1 MMMEQQG
8 RAEGA
13 LKPATAVEELRI
25 GMRRASR
32 STPVRMKCALLF
44 LPLLG
49 LTPSCLI
56 IDSTV
61 RRPDQVRG
69 LPAQVAFGSC
79 GHQAKPQP
87 ILDMVVAQDPDLFI
101 YLGDNIYGDT
111 ESMTLLASKYQ
122 QLGAKPGFQ
131 ALRRT
136 SAVVATWDDHDYGS
150 NDAGKEYPK
159 KEESKEIFLD
169 FWAEHSLSERRRRP
183 GIYTHYDFE
192 EKGRRMQVILLDSR
206 TFRDPLRAT
215 AGNPGFKNDY
225 RPDPNPEKTLLGEA
239 QWTWLEER
247 FREPADLRII
257 ASSIQFSHEY
267 NGWESWTNLPA
278 QQQKMIDLIA
288 STRANGVVF
297 ISGDVHWGEISRRPT
312 GLTYPIYDVTSSGLT
327 ETWPTLEPNRYRQGK
342 ACRKANFGLI
352 QIDWGLPDPTVTMQ
366 IRGVDGSPQAEK
378 VVRMSE
384 LEFPPVTVPGSN

>member
-1 MMMEQQG
+1 MMLEQQG
-8 RAEGA
+8 RAEVA
-13 LKPATAVEELRI
+13 RKPATAVEELRI

-56 IDSTV
+56 IDSTG

-87 ILDMVVAQDPDLFI
+87 ILDTVVAQEPDLFI

-150 NDAGKEYPK
+150 NDAGKEYSK

-206 TFRDPLRAT
+206 TFRTLSGPRPGIRVSRTTIDLIPILKRRCWARRNGPGWRSAFVSPLT
-215 AGNPGFKNDY
+215 CVSLHPVFSSVMNTTVGNPGPTSPRN
-225 RPDPNPEKTLLGEA
+225 
-239 QWTWLEER
+239 
-247 FREPADLRII
+247 
-257 ASSIQFSHEY
+257 
-267 NGWESWTNLPA
+267 
-278 QQQKMIDLIA
+278 
-288 STRANGVVF
+288 
-297 ISGDVHWGEISRRPT
+297 SRR
-312 GLTYPIYDVTSSGLT
+312 
-327 ETWPTLEPNRYRQGK
+327 
-342 ACRKANFGLI
+342 
-352 QIDWGLPDPTVTMQ
+352 
-366 IRGVDGSPQAEK
+366 
-378 VVRMSE
+378 
-384 LEFPPVTVPGSN
+384 